1 MEALGM
7 VTSCNFG
14 VSLPASYFLGSSVF
28 SVLTCQSLQSTF
40 ESCTLHIPR
49 EDRAHLE
56 WCHSVGEMT
65 PTLVPRKFKG
75 SSLKIIRAR
84 GWTTEL
90 SMPHPAWLHSLI
102 QWHPALVLLALS
114 YFLPWDPHTC
124 HRFHLECPSL
134 PVRLI
139 ISTHPSELIWS
150 ISSSRNPLH
159 PTEKMRRL
167 FFHYT
172 LLLFISLNMIK
183 NKESLGELAV
193 CYGLLTLE
201 CKLARIAS
209 YLFITIFPH
218 WDKYLPSE

>member
-75 SSLKIIRAR
+75 SSLITAQENNQGKGMNYRALHAPSSL
-84 GWTTEL
+84 TAQ
-90 SMPHPAWLHSLI
+90 PHPVASCSCSFSSFLFSALGPSHMPLFPPRMPFPPCLSNNFYSSLRAHLKY
-102 QWHPALVLLALS
+102 QFLKKSPAPNWEDEKTLLSLHPAPL
-114 YFLPWDPHTC
+114 YFT
-124 HRFHLECPSL
+124 
-134 PVRLI
+134 
-139 ISTHPSELIWS
+139 
-150 ISSSRNPLH
+150 
-159 PTEKMRRL
+159 
-167 FFHYT
+167 
-172 LLLFISLNMIK
+172 
-183 NKESLGELAV
+183 
-193 CYGLLTLE
+193 
-201 CKLARIAS
+201 
-209 YLFITIFPH
+209 
-218 WDKYLPSE
+218 